1 MVESTQSQD
10 SNLGTRLQQDLKN
23 DLIAGLLVVIPLA
36 TTIWL
41 SSIVSKFVLTL
52 VTSVPKQLNP
62 FITLNP
68 LLQDLI
74 NLTLGLTVPLLAILL
89 IGLMARNF
97 VGRWLLEFGEGTLS
111 KIPVAGAV
119 YKTLKQLLETFLSN
133 KSNRFRRVVL
143 VEYPREGLFSVGF
156 VTGDVGSTLQAEDGI
171 RDVERSRGLGDV
183 YKRQKLGTVI
193 LVESTQSQDSNLGTR
208 LQQDLKN
215 DLIAGLLVVIPLA
228 TTIWLSSIVSKFV
241 LTLVTS
247 VPKQLNP
254 FITLNPLLQDLIN
267 LTLGLTVPLLAI
279 LLIGLMARNFVGR
292 WLLEFGEGT
301 LSKIPVAGAVYKT
314 LKQLLET
321 FLSNK
326 SNRFRRVVLV
336 EYPREGLFSVGFVT
350 GDVGPSLQSELDE
363 KLLSVFIPTAPNPTT
378 GWYTLV
384 PESSVKDLAISVEDA
399 FRTIISVGIVNPDE
413 KDSSSNPTFSKLFSQ
428 LRASTNTSST

>member
-1 MVESTQSQD
+1 LEKKLINNLKLKKISLLSKNSKIISNISKVSLIRNVILIESNQNQD
-10 SNLGTRLQQDLKN
+10 SNLGSRLQQDLKN

-41 SSIVSKFVLTL
+41 SSLVSKFVLTL

-143 VEYPREGLFSVGF
+143 VEYPREGL
-156 VTGDVGSTLQAEDGI
+156 
-171 RDVERSRGLGDV
+171 
-183 YKRQKLGTVI
+183 Y
-193 LVESTQSQDSNLGTR
+193 
-208 LQQDLKN
+208 
-215 DLIAGLLVVIPLA
+215 
-228 TTIWLSSIVSKFV
+228 
-241 LTLVTS
+241 
-247 VPKQLNP
+247 
-254 FITLNPLLQDLIN
+254 
-267 LTLGLTVPLLAI
+267 
-279 LLIGLMARNFVGR
+279 
-292 WLLEFGEGT
+292 
-301 LSKIPVAGAVYKT
+301 
-314 LKQLLET
+314 
-321 FLSNK
+321 
-326 SNRFRRVVLV
+326 
-336 EYPREGLFSVGFVT
+336 SVGFVT
-350 GDVGPSLQSELDE
+350 GDVGPSLQPELDE

-384 PESSVKDLAISVEDA
+384 PESSVKDLNISVEDA
-399 FRTIISVGIVNPDE
+399 FRTIISAGIVNPDE
-413 KDSSSNPTFSKLFSQ
+413 KNNNTNPTFSKLFSQ
-428 LRASTNTSST
+428 LRASTNTSTSS